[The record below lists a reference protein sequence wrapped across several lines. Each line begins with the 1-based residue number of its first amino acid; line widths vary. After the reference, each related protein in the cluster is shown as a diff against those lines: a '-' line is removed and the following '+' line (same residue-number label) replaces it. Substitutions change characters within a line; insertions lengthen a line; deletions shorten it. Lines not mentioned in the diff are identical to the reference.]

1 MYADCMYYDS
11 KENESTYPWDEDQ
24 ENLPLSDETEVTQ
37 KDLEEYINAQF
48 LFPNSDGVEV
58 LCRVKGIKRNTDESL
73 IGNYNSNPILD
84 TRIFDVEYPDGKI
97 DAFATNVIS
106 ESIYAQV
113 DDQGFTISFLDDI
126 IDHEKAKEAIDMK
139 DGFT

>member
-1 MYADCMYYDS
+1 M
-11 KENESTYPWDEDQ
+11 
-24 ENLPLSDETEVTQ
+24 SDETEVTQ

-139 DGFT
+139 DGFTWNINKVVVTTKGWRIKVK